1 MSDDFEDEVRRLRER
16 VSELKRVIRR
26 DLGVSIGP
34 ARLPQEPQTV
44 ECENCENEFDVDVEN
59 GLVCP
64 HCGKSQSDEPEMAT
78 DGGTKEGSA
87 GAPQE
92 LVVEFTQ
99 RFTLHPPEEID
110 DPVYAKDWFW
120 NTYSEI
126 GYDILDA
133 RKKDHYEVVAVT
145 ERDSDE

>member
-1 MSDDFEDEVRRLRER
+1 M
-16 VSELKRVIRR
+16 
-26 DLGVSIGP
+26 
-34 ARLPQEPQTV
+34 
-44 ECENCENEFDVDVEN
+44 
-59 GLVCP
+59 
-64 HCGKSQSDEPEMAT
+64 PE
-78 DGGTKEGSA
+78 EESA

-99 RFTLHPPEEID
+99 RFTVQPPEEID

-120 NTYSEI
+120 NIYSEI